1 VIFVDTGALF
11 AYVIP
16 EVRPMAREI
25 GPIPFEEF
33 ANNVAGFFERIIRE
47 HETVL
52 VENGEGEIV
61 VVKPASELRG
71 SLRRVAPPR
80 ARRVA
85 PRKKTKAD
93 REAFLSTAG
102 AWKDLVDTDKL
113 VEDIYESRRIPSR
126 PPVKL

>member
-1 VIFVDTGALF
+1 MVEPKNMLQCGC
-11 AYVIP
+11 

-33 ANNVAGFFERIIRE
+33 ANNVAGFFERVIRE
-47 HETVL
+47 RETVL
-52 VENGEGEIV
+52 VEKGEGEIV
-61 VVKPASELRG
+61 VVKPASELG
-71 SLRRVAPPR
+71 LRAATPR
-80 ARRVA
+80 RASRVA
-85 PRKKTKAD
+85 PRKRGSARAD